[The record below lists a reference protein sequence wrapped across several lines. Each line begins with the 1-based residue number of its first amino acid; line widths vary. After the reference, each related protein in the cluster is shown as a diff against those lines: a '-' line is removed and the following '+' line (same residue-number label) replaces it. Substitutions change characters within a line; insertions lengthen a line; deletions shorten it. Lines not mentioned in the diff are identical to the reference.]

1 MENLTVKDIL
11 EQIAATSSR
20 KAKEDILKRHSHRN
34 DLYKT
39 CWFAYNP
46 DINFWVRSV
55 PEKYDSFSSIPLESA
70 IHLLIEQVASRKKT
84 GQEAIDYILLLKSN
98 LCKKD
103 ADVIDMILDRDLRA
117 GFQVNTINKIWL
129 DKPIP
134 TYECMLCSTDK
145 SSLKFPNVI
154 TQEKMDGVR
163 ILISHSESGDILF
176 RTRNGKFITTL
187 YVYGEKLK
195 GVISK
200 GETWD
205 GELVCYGKDGKPI
218 DRKTSNGIINKAIKG
233 TITELEVDMVRF
245 CPWDIIDF
253 TGTIPYIERFNRLL
267 QIIEGS
273 EYIIPIKY
281 KMTPFIEDVYDLFNI
296 IIQEGGEGVVAK
308 NADSK
313 WSNKR
318 SKDLVKFKAE
328 ETCELEVIEEV
339 EGTGKYVGMLG
350 ALTCKTADGKLIVNI
365 GSGFSDEQREEYKE
379 GMKGKIIEVLYNAV
393 ITKKGSGTS
402 SLFLPRFLRIR
413 EDKNEANSLE
423 DLLGST
429 KVDLDHVMKVDVLEV
444 SGYTL
449 HMS

>member
-1 MENLTVKDIL
+1 MESLTVKDIL
-11 EQIAATSSR
+11 NEIASTTSR

-34 DLYKT
+34 DLFKT
-39 CWFAYNP
+39 CWAAYSP
-46 DINFWVRSV
+46 DLNFWVRSV
-55 PEKYDSFSSIPLESA
+55 PSAYADESSIPLESA
-70 IHLLIEQVASRKKT
+70 IHLLIEEVASRKKT
-84 GQEAIDYILLLKSN
+84 GQEAIDYILLLKGN
-98 LCKKD
+98 LSIDD

-117 GFQVNTINKIWL
+117 GFQVNTFNKIWV

-145 SSLKFPNVI
+145 SSLKFPKVI

-163 ILISHSESGDILF
+163 ILITHSYSGDILF

-187 YVYGEKLK
+187 PGYEAKLK
-195 GVISK
+195 NIIFK

-205 GELVCYGKDGKPI
+205 GELVCYGSDGKPI

-233 TITELEVDMVRF
+233 TITEMEAELVRF
-245 CPWDIIDF
+245 CPWDIVDF
-253 TGTIPYIERFNRLL
+253 TGTIPYIDRFNKLL
-267 QIIEGS
+267 QIIED
-273 EYIIPIKY
+273 EEDVIRIKY
-281 KMTPFIEDVYDLFNI
+281 KMTPFIEDVYELFNE
-296 IIQEGGEGVVAK
+296 IIQSGGEGVVAK
-308 NADSK
+308 NTDSK

-328 ETCELEVIEEV
+328 ETCELEVVEEV

-365 GSGFSDEQREEYKE
+365 GSGFSDKQRDEYKQ

-393 ITKKGSGTS
+393 ITKKGSETS

-413 EDKNEANSLE
+413 EDKNEANNLE
-423 DLLGST
+423 DLKEINKS
-429 KVDLDHVMKVDVLEV
+429 
-444 SGYTL
+444 
-449 HMS
+449 